1 MAIEKREMNGN
12 WDLDPIREGFI
23 YVILLQQKPLN
34 LQKKYSKFRISD
46 KSFEI
51 IFLRH
56 QNTFV

>member
-34 LQKKYSKFRISD
+34 LQKKYSKFRILD

>member
-1 MAIEKREMNGN
+1 MNGN